1 MNNFKIENFCSEH
14 NSEFKNYYNMLNN
27 PFYLSILL
35 ICLENINNEK
45 IKNKIYDMIVKNHEY
60 VLDKLNKIDII
71 ISYYKENNLINKSE
85 IGNFFKY
92 YEIQKK
98 NTNIN
103 NYDELLTLFYNLISY
118 DKCISLLKE
127 CFYIFSDYRA
137 CIYFMTPSINFY
149 ETSKKIINNVIINFR
164 DNINTLNQIISKI
177 YIGDKNPWGS
187 IYYSTAYSMF
197 ETLIIIKKYF
207 KDPLKILN
215 IEFIIDKKCNKNI
228 INNLC
233 DKYNKLN
240 VKNKINYKEINSISH
255 FILTLK
261 KLGHDLWFVIP
272 IVFDT
277 IFEKYKIN
285 NLMDSEIIGNEKIL
299 YQKMNNNIGLKCFL
313 LTTNGYISNTNLFKN
328 FND

>member
-1 MNNFKIENFCSEH
+1 
-14 NSEFKNYYNMLNN
+14 
-27 PFYLSILL
+27 
-35 ICLENINNEK
+35 
-45 IKNKIYDMIVKNHEY
+45 MIVKNHKY

-71 ISYYKENNLINKSE
+71 ISYYKQNNLINKSE

-92 YEIQKK
+92 YEIHKK

-103 NYDELLTLFYNLISY
+103 NYDELLNLFYNLISY

-137 CIYFMTPSINFY
+137 CIYYMTPSVNFY
-149 ETSKKIINNVIINFR
+149 NTTKKILKNVIINFR

-215 IEFIIDKKCNKNI
+215 IEFIISKKCNKNNI

-233 DKYNKLN
+233 DKYNKIN
-240 VKNKINYKEINSISH
+240 IKNKINCKEINNVSQ

-272 IVFDT
+272 LVFDT

-285 NLMDSEIIGNEKIL
+285 NLMDSEIIGKEKIL

-313 LTTNGYISNTNLFKN
+313 LTNNGYISNTNLFKN